1 LDIHSVGVTLS
12 LRIAFVSRAGMKER
26 VLIMAR
32 RFGLSVAPVGLL
44 AAALGC
50 TGQIGQVNGTAATAP
65 PGAPG
70 GRPAP
75 GPPPGPAPDPGGPPG
90 GPVVEPGEAVFRR
103 LTRVEYNNTIRDLL
117 GDASAPANA
126 FPGDTQ
132 SSGSGFGKGGI
143 VAGVDAGRI
152 FEASERIAS
161 EAVSKRLDTLVPCK
175 TVPAAQADQDQC
187 ARDFIASFGLR
198 AYRRPLAVEEGRA
211 LFDLYSRQRTE
222 IKHDFPGAIRVVLSV
237 MLMSPN
243 FLYRWELAPGAA
255 IKEGGV
261 VRFNSYEMASRLSYL
276 MWASMPDETLFAA
289 AAANKL
295 SSPEQIEAQARRML
309 TDVRTVDTLSE
320 FFVQWLD
327 ATGLPDAKKSPE
339 LYKSFTPQLIQAML
353 DETRAF
359 TADLLLKGDG
369 RLQTLLTSPRSFVDA
384 GLAGLYRAPGVTGA
398 QLQPA
403 MLDGEQR
410 AGILTQATFLA
421 THAKADETN
430 PISRGKTLADRL
442 LCRDLPLPPD
452 DIPDPKPPAEG
463 LTTRE
468 RFAEH
473 GSNPCAFACHSVID
487 PLGFAFENYDPI
499 GAWRTVDSGKPVDAT
514 GTLEIDGAP
523 RSFKN
528 GVELARLLGGST
540 EVADCMAR
548 QWFRYALRKKEAP
561 GDQASLRWSQ
571 EVFRKANGDLRELI
585 ISLTQT
591 RSFSHR
597 TASMGEILP

>member
-1 LDIHSVGVTLS
+1 
-12 LRIAFVSRAGMKER
+12 
-26 VLIMAR
+26 MAR
-32 RFGLSVAPVGLL
+32 PFGLSVAQLGLL
-44 AAALGC
+44 AAAIGC
-50 TGQIGQVNGTAATAP
+50 TGQIGQVNGTGTTAP
-65 PGAPG
+65 PGKPG

-75 GPPPGPAPDPGGPPG
+75 GQPPGATPDPGPPAS
-90 GPVVEPGEAVFRR
+90 PAVEPGEAVFRR

-117 GDASAPANA
+117 GDTSAAANA

-152 FEASERIAS
+152 FEASERIAG
-161 EAVSKRLDTLVPCK
+161 EAVSKRLDTLIPCK
-175 TVPAAQADQDQC
+175 TVPAAAADQDQC
-187 ARDFIASFGLR
+187 ARDFIARFGLR
-198 AYRRPLAVEEGRA
+198 AYRRPLAAEEATA
-211 LFDLYSRQRTE
+211 LFELYSRQRTE
-222 IKHDFPGAIRVVLSV
+222 IKHDFPAAVRVVLSV

-243 FLYRWELAPGAA
+243 FLYRWELAPRAA
-255 IKEGGV
+255 IKEGSV
-261 VRFNSYEMASRLSYL
+261 LRFNSYEMASRLSYL
-276 MWASMPDETLFAA
+276 MWASMPDEALFAA
-289 AAANKL
+289 AADNKL
-295 SSPEQIEAQARRML
+295 ATPEQIEAQARRML
-309 TDVRTVDTLSE
+309 KDSKTVDTLSE

-327 ATGLPDAKKSPE
+327 ATTLPDAKKSPQ
-339 LYKSFTPQLIQAML
+339 LYQNFTPQLIQSML
-353 DETRAF
+353 NETRAF
-359 TADLLLKGDG
+359 AADLLLEGDG

-384 GLAGLYRAPGVTGA
+384 GLAGLYKAAGVTGN
-398 QLQPA
+398 QLQPT
-403 MLDGEQR
+403 MLDGQQR

-468 RFAEH
+468 RFADH

-499 GAWRTVDSGKPVDAT
+499 GAWRTIDSGKPVDAT
-514 GTLEIDGAP
+514 GKLEIDGVSK
-523 RSFKN
+523 SFKN
-528 GVELARLLGGST
+528 GVELARLLAGST

-548 QWFRYALRKKEAP
+548 QWFRYALRKKETP

-585 ISLTQT
+585 VSLTQT
-591 RSFSHR
+591 RSFTHR
-597 TASMGEILP
+597 TASMGETLP

>member
-1 LDIHSVGVTLS
+1 
-12 LRIAFVSRAGMKER
+12 
-26 VLIMAR
+26 MAR
-32 RFGLSVAPVGLL
+32 PFGLSVAQLGLL
-44 AAALGC
+44 AAAIGC
-50 TGQIGQVNGTAATAP
+50 TGQIGQVNGTGTTAP
-65 PGAPG
+65 PGKPG

-75 GPPPGPAPDPGGPPG
+75 GQPPGATPDPGGPPA
-90 GPVVEPGEAVFRR
+90 GPAVEPGEAVFRR

-117 GDASAPANA
+117 GDTSAAANA

-161 EAVSKRLDTLVPCK
+161 EAVGKRLDTLIPCK
-175 TVPAAQADQDQC
+175 TVPAAAADQDQC

-198 AYRRPLAVEEGRA
+198 AYRRPLAAEEATA
-211 LFDLYSRQRTE
+211 LFELYSRQRTE
-222 IKHDFPGAIRVVLSV
+222 IKHDFPAAVRVVLSV

-243 FLYRWELAPGAA
+243 FLYRWELAPRAA
-255 IKEGGV
+255 IKEGSV
-261 VRFNSYEMASRLSYL
+261 LRFNSYEMASRLSYL
-276 MWASMPDETLFAA
+276 MWASMPDEALFAA
-289 AAANKL
+289 AADNKL
-295 SSPEQIEAQARRML
+295 ATPEQIEAQARRML
-309 TDVRTVDTLSE
+309 KDSKTVDTLSE

-327 ATGLPDAKKSPE
+327 ATTLPDAKKSPQ
-339 LYKSFTPQLIQAML
+339 LYQSFTPQLIQSML
-353 DETRAF
+353 NETRAF
-359 TADLLLKGDG
+359 AADLLLEGDG

-384 GLAGLYRAPGVTGA
+384 GLAGLYRAAGVTGN
-398 QLQPA
+398 QLQPT
-403 MLDGEQR
+403 MLDGQQR

-468 RFAEH
+468 RFADH

-499 GAWRTVDSGKPVDAT
+499 GAWRTIDSGKPVDAT
-514 GTLEIDGAP
+514 GKLEIDGVSK
-523 RSFKN
+523 SFKN
-528 GVELARLLGGST
+528 GVELAKLLAGST

-548 QWFRYALRKKEAP
+548 QWFRYALRKKETP

-585 ISLTQT
+585 VSLTQT
-591 RSFSHR
+591 RSFTHR
-597 TASMGEILP
+597 TASMGETLP